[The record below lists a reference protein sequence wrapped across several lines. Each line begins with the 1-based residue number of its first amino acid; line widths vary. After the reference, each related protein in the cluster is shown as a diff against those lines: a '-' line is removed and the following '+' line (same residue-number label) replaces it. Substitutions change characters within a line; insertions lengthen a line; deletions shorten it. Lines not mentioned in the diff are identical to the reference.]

1 MKIQWQLLVFGF
13 AFAFLIESLVY
24 LLFPHF
30 LKEAAKFISSA
41 ETKIIRYIG
50 VVGFFVAIVLFIIFK
65 VVK

>member
-24 LLFPHF
+24 LLFPNF

-41 ETKIIRYIG
+41 DTKTIRYIG

-65 VVK
+65 VV